1 MKGFRKYLARKIGW
15 YAITFVVALILNF
28 LLPRLIPGNPVARIA
43 SGAIEGLTDKSAIQA
58 VIDEYKRLFGLDKPL
73 YEQFI
78 IYVKNLLRGDLGVS
92 FNFYPRKVSEV
103 IASAIGWTIAL
114 QLPAILVGWL
124 LGNLLGAIAGYVRGA
139 FDKAVLPLFLFIS
152 NIPAFGMAIM
162 LLLIFGVYLG
172 ILPTSGGYGFD
183 LIPSLTPKFI
193 MSVIE
198 HYQLPFWSIVL
209 TMIGGQAI
217 GMRSM
222 SIYELNSDYVKY
234 SRFLGIK
241 DRTIV
246 KYVFRNAVLP
256 QITGL
261 ILSLGTMVGGAL
273 VAETIFSYPGL
284 GTRML
289 SAITGQDYPLI
300 SGCTLIITIGVLLA
314 NLVLEILYGLLD
326 PRIRAVQED

>member
-15 YAITFVVALILNF
+15 YVITFVIALVLNF

-43 SGAIEGLTDKSAIQA
+43 SGAIEGLTDRSAIQA
-58 VIDEYKRLFGLDKPL
+58 VIDEYKRLFGLDKPIHV
-73 YEQFI
+73 QFI
-78 IYVKNLLRGDLGVS
+78 IYIKNLLRGDLGTS

-103 IASAIGWTIAL
+103 IASAVGWTIAL
-114 QLPAILVGWL
+114 QLPAILVGWI
-124 LGNLLGAIAGYVRGA
+124 LGNLLGAIAGYVRGV
-139 FDKAVLPLFLFIS
+139 FDKAILPLFLFIS

-183 LIPSLTPKFI
+183 LIPSLTPEFI

-209 TMIGGQAI
+209 IMIGGQAI

-241 DRTIV
+241 DSIIV